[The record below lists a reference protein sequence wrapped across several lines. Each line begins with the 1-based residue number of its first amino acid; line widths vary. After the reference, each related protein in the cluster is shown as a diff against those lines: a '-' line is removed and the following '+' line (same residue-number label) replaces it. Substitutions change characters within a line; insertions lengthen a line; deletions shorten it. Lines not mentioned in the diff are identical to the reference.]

1 MKKLLIG
8 FILGL
13 VSLFTV
19 LAVFIAGIYFSPAVV
34 RELENLPLVG
44 AEFSEI
50 FNKTNQ
56 ANKSNVVNKP
66 YETYLPLK
74 LEGQEPVVAVA
85 EQASKSVVTV
95 SIKKTQLQFDPFS
108 LEDFFNFP
116 FGNLI
121 PKQGL
126 KKEVEKDIGSGFVV
140 EGGFVITNKHVVS
153 ETEASYKVIDN
164 SDKEYEV
171 SKIYRDP
178 VEDLAILK
186 VTGLSV
192 PALSLGDSSKIK
204 VGQTAI
210 AIGTALGEFRH
221 TVTTGVISG
230 LGRGIIAG
238 DPLGRSEENLEGLI
252 QTSAAI
258 NPGNSGGPLLGLTG
272 EVLGVNVA
280 VAGDAQNIG
289 FAIPI
294 NVAKDTLNNF
304 TSTGQFERPLLGV
317 KYQIISEKAALVN
330 EVPKGAYVLEVVP
343 NSSADGAGIVKGDI
357 IVEFDGVALSEKNSL
372 SSLINKKKVGDKV
385 KVKIYK
391 WESKE
396 TKELQVT
403 MKEG

>member
-1 MKKLLIG
+1 
-8 FILGL
+8 
-13 VSLFTV
+13 
-19 LAVFIAGIYFSPAVV
+19 
-34 RELENLPLVG
+34 
-44 AEFSEI
+44 
-50 FNKTNQ
+50 
-56 ANKSNVVNKP
+56 
-66 YETYLPLK
+66 
-74 LEGQEPVVAVA
+74 
-85 EQASKSVVTV
+85 
-95 SIKKTQLQFDPFS
+95 
-108 LEDFFNFP
+108 
-116 FGNLI
+116 
-121 PKQGL
+121 
-126 KKEVEKDIGSGFVV
+126 VV